1 MKTFKRT
8 CNKLN
13 KILENRPENQKEFID
28 KINEII
34 YNEVFLCGGD
44 LYWNRELFIDCGTD
58 DELCRKMIHT
68 NKVMFVPAVDPVE
81 HPGITLTY
89 KPEFRKTDY

>member
-13 KILENRPENQKEFID
+13 KILENRPENREEFID

-34 YNEVFLCGGD
+34 YNEVFQCGGA
-44 LYWNRELFIDCGTD
+44 LYWNRELFIDCNCDTD
-58 DELCRKMIHT
+58 KCREMIHR
-68 NKVMFVPAVDPVE
+68 KDVMFEPTYDPVE
-81 HPGITLTY
+81 HPGITLCY
-89 KPEFRKTDY
+89 